1 MSQPKL
7 GRTRLTRNG
16 FPEVAFR
23 DSYEVPCRLS
33 ASTVIFDYPDALQ
46 RPGTSAVWLG
56 VAEVKA
62 RVMAKHAMEV
72 GVLTKETTGWVDYPL
87 PEQVLVSGSMHLN
100 REHVA
105 GLVARLQEWL
115 DKGEFSD

>member
-1 MSQPKL
+1 MSEEKF
-7 GRTRLTRNG
+7 GRAGLTDRG
-16 FPEVAFR
+16 FTEVAFC
-23 DSYEVPCRLS
+23 DSYDTQCRVS
-33 ASTVIFDYPDALQ
+33 SSSVIFDYPDAPR
-46 RPGTSAVWLG
+46 RPGSSALWLG
-56 VAEVKA
+56 VAKVKA
-62 RVMAKHAMEV
+62 QVMARDAMEV

-100 REHVA
+100 REQVA